1 MKITKKKFIGIF
13 GGTFD
18 PVHSGHVQIIENFI
32 RSVHLDELI
41 VLPNGNPPHK
51 EKRIDAGDKL
61 HLVHL
66 ALGHIKNLRIDDREV
81 QKKSPSYAYLT
92 YQEIKNENP
101 KDDLVWIMGS
111 DSFLD
116 LENWYEHVKFLEE
129 VNILVLE
136 RPGHTIEESSDISRR
151 LKDKIVLNVE
161 ELKNSK
167 GKIFFLKIN
176 PIKITSTDI
185 RELIKNDED
194 VSDLLNKE
202 VYDFIKNKNL
212 YRKTW

>member
-18 PVHSGHVQIIENFI
+18 PVHSGHVQIIENFT

-194 VSDLLNKE
+194 VSDLLNEE

>member
-32 RSVHLDELI
+32 RSVDLDELI

-111 DSFLD
+111 DSLLD

>member
-18 PVHSGHVQIIENFI
+18 PVHSGHVQIIENFT

-101 KDDLVWIMGS
+101 KDD
-111 DSFLD
+111 
-116 LENWYEHVKFLEE
+116 
-129 VNILVLE
+129 
-136 RPGHTIEESSDISRR
+136 
-151 LKDKIVLNVE
+151 
-161 ELKNSK
+161 
-167 GKIFFLKIN
+167 
-176 PIKITSTDI
+176 
-185 RELIKNDED
+185 
-194 VSDLLNKE
+194 
-202 VYDFIKNKNL
+202 
-212 YRKTW
+212 

>member
-1 MKITKKKFIGIF
+1 
-13 GGTFD
+13 
-18 PVHSGHVQIIENFI
+18 
-32 RSVHLDELI
+32 
-41 VLPNGNPPHK
+41 
-51 EKRIDAGDKL
+51 
-61 HLVHL
+61 
-66 ALGHIKNLRIDDREV
+66 
-81 QKKSPSYAYLT
+81 
-92 YQEIKNENP
+92 
-101 KDDLVWIMGS
+101 MGS

-212 YRKTW
+212 YRKHGKKSQE